1 MDRWCEQRMWRE
13 ANFETEG
20 AELVSCGTAIAL
32 VAVPWVVRPPRF
44 TVNLRIVQFLLFLL
58 AVGTF
63 VYHWVPHDEDLLN
76 AFDWFPMILVVGV
89 ISYMVASRHLEGYW
103 ANVIFAAL
111 VVAWGVGL
119 MAAMNMTSYVYLN
132 VALVVP
138 PVLVLLAYMDVREGA
153 EVWMWLFVSL
163 VLWLVNHF
171 ACSSWAP
178 LAVLHALYHITMA
191 LALWKAAVVAEFDP
205 L

>member
-32 VAVPWVVRPPRF
+32 IAVPLVVRPSHF
-44 TVNLRIVQFLLFLL
+44 TSNLRIVQFLLVLL

-63 VYHWVPHDEDLLN
+63 VYHWIPHDENWVN
-76 AFDWFPMILVVGV
+76 AFDWIPMILVVAQ
-89 ISYMVASRHLEGYW
+89 ISYMMAIRHLDGYW
-103 ANVIFAAL
+103 YSIIFGAL
-111 VVAWGVGL
+111 LVAWGVGL
-119 MAAMNMTSYVYLN
+119 TAAMNMTSYVYLN
-132 VALVVP
+132 IALVVP
-138 PVLVLLAYMDVREGA
+138 PVLVLMAYMDPREGA
-153 EVWMWLFVSL
+153 EVWMWLVVSL
-163 VLWLVNHF
+163 ILWLVNHF
-171 ACSSWAP
+171 ACWTWAP

-191 LALWKAAVVAEFDP
+191 LALWTAAIVAECEK